1 MLGKFLVR
9 ETDDFS
15 IVIDCQD
22 QTHPIRITDVK
33 KTEASSSQMKNKYTL
48 PVQDNYYHTNINTR
62 FKNK

>member
-22 QTHPIRITDVK
+22 QTCPIRITDVK

-48 PVQDNYYHTNINTR
+48 PVQDNYYHT
-62 FKNK
+62 